1 MNMPYIED
9 FYEIISNIYQ
19 FGLDVLFLLFSDH
32 WIFVLPFVVGLA
44 AFLVYEVIHLILKQ
58 VYT

>member
-1 MNMPYIED
+1 MPYIND
-9 FYEIISNIYQ
+9 FLEVISYC
-19 FGLDVLFLLFSDH
+19 FSFCVDYFDLFLSEYYVYF
-32 WIFVLPFVVGLA
+32 LPFVIALG